1 MGRGGERMGWFIF
14 DSYCRLAVAA
24 ILWGGEEVVGAFLVV
39 AGRDAGGNPPPALPL
54 MNCCVRVIVDDYFGC
69 VAYGDGVGCSVHVEV
84 VEFAASALVTAVE
97 HSDGAVGLH
106 LGAEEGLACCIFDE
120 DACGDV
126 VLALALE
133 DVEGGLLVVVGLDCA
148 EIPPPIGVDECLLHI
163 R

>member
-1 MGRGGERMGWFIF
+1 MQGEI
-14 DSYCRLAVAA
+14 
-24 ILWGGEEVVGAFLVV
+24 
-39 AGRDAGGNPPPALPL
+39 PPPALPL

-84 VEFAASALVTAVE
+84 VEFAASALVTPVE

-106 LGAEEGLACCIFDE
+106 LGAEEGLARRRDWRGVFDE

-148 EIPPPIGVDECLLHI
+148 EIPPPIGVDYLVAYGFSRRGI
-163 R
+163 G

>member
-1 MGRGGERMGWFIF
+1 MQGEI
-14 DSYCRLAVAA
+14 
-24 ILWGGEEVVGAFLVV
+24 
-39 AGRDAGGNPPPALPL
+39 PPPALPL